1 MQQDTLIP
9 ASLLPPG
16 VSAEEGDETKN
27 PYAQLFAACFEQLA
41 ASAKAAEERANQEKA
56 SGSGARAPVTACPT
70 NPPSKQGTGGGNN
83 QSVLGT
89 AGHTEDAAEK
99 LPVASLLSVGDG
111 TEDAV
116 EDAVPAPD
124 PLPESEAER
133 LRAELERIEQEKK
146 EAKDVHLV
154 DEFPYWLALQYYTY

>member
-41 ASAKAAEERANQEKA
+41 ASAKVAEERAKQEKA
-56 SGSGARAPVTACPT
+56 SSSSARAPATACPT
-70 NPPSKQGTGGGNN
+70 HPTSKQGAVDGNN
-83 QSVLGT
+83 QS
-89 AGHTEDAAEK
+89 EDVAEK

-116 EDAVPAPD
+116 EDAVPTPD

-154 DEFPYWLALQYYTY
+154 DEFPYWLAL